1 MMERH
6 HGARQAAQQAFLEA
20 LERLRENLTDP
31 EDAAALDTVEPKAA
45 PSPQAAT
52 ETAPPA
58 NQEITLEDLE
68 AAIEDIE
75 RYMGSQYPQ
84 DEDPQAP
91 VNPEDPENSENPES
105 SENSKAAQGEASNPD
120 RPLDQGMEP
129 AAETPDLADPN
140 ALWAEIL
147 LGLEQK
153 TAPPPPPAPHD
164 RRRSG
169 ETR

>member
-31 EDAAALDTVEPKAA
+31 EDAAALDTVETEAA
-45 PSPQAAT
+45 PSPQAAA

-75 RYMGSQYPQ
+75 RYMDSQHQQ

-91 VNPEDPENSENPES
+91 ANPEDSENSENSAS
-105 SENSKAAQGEASNPD
+105 SENSKVAQGEESNRD
-120 RPLDQGMEP
+120 HPLDQGMEP
-129 AAETPDLADPN
+129 AAETSDLADPN

-147 LGLEQK
+147 LGLEQNA
-153 TAPPPPPAPHD
+153 APAPPPAPHD

>member
-75 RYMGSQYPQ
+75 RYRGSQYPQ

-105 SENSKAAQGEASNPD
+105 SENSKVAQGEASNPD

-129 AAETPDLADPN
+129 AAETPDPADPN

-153 TAPPPPPAPHD
+153 TAPPPPPAPPD

>member
-31 EDAAALDTVEPKAA
+31 EDAVALDTVETEAA
-45 PSPQAAT
+45 PSPQAAA

-58 NQEITLEDLE
+58 SQEITLEDLE

-75 RYMGSQYPQ
+75 RYMGSQHQ
-84 DEDPQAP
+84 EDEDPQAP
-91 VNPEDPENSENPES
+91 ENPEHPQ
-105 SENSKAAQGEASNPD
+105 NSKAAQDEDNNRD
-120 RPLDQGMEP
+120 RPLDQGLEP

-153 TAPPPPPAPHD
+153 TAPAPPPAPPD

>member
-31 EDAAALDTVEPKAA
+31 EDAAALDTVETEAA

-75 RYMGSQYPQ
+75 RYMGSQHQ
-84 DEDPQAP
+84 EDEDPQALA
-91 VNPEDPENSENPES
+91 NPEDPENVES
-105 SENSKAAQGEASNPD
+105 SENSKAAQGEANNPD

-153 TAPPPPPAPHD
+153 TAPAPPPTPPD

-169 ETR
+169 EPH

>member
-91 VNPEDPENSENPES
+91 VNPEDPENSENSAS

-120 RPLDQGMEP
+120 HPLDQGMEP
-129 AAETPDLADPN
+129 AAETPDPADSN